1 MKTLNRHIFVGI
13 LALALAGLSA
23 CIKEQPDPTVSPSE
37 ISLSLQENTEVKQY
51 AGETS
56 TFYFSIKVPDPAKS
70 SITFSTTGPGEVE
83 LDKSILAGS
92 GKLSVTLDKEAAS
105 DVNVVIT
112 LSCSNASKKYTV
124 TVTPYF
130 FRGEIKTV
138 VLGPDATSRA
148 GVEYTVDTNLDSYQA
163 SLELSDNMYFVLEGE
178 EVVALRGNLSGEER
192 TCIIFL
198 KESSGMF
205 KNIYGTVCQSTLPPL
220 PPEQIVHFQDV
231 IFKNAM
237 LELCDVNLDG
247 EVSLDEALTVK
258 EIDIKGKG
266 VTRLDGIE
274 AFKNVWKLD
283 AQNNDIKD
291 GTLLKE
297 LHGLYW
303 LDLKGNKKLETFDV
317 TSCTVY
323 FEHCEFE
330 VTEDLVYY
338 TTRQQIQVTNVS
350 DRKCLHSRHVED
362 TRKTVDWSDQDELV
376 LLRGHKK
383 GRGYPVF
390 FSGLS
395 YLDEDMRDGSFMRLM
410 RDCLKYLLQYD
421 AILEEYSPYIDF
433 YAVKHK
439 AVDRNQYFVSSEH
452 CELGDPFMEAQVT
465 KVNRDHA
472 ALFEKMYGVLAD
484 NPAEVNRVFPK
495 FIEVN
500 PLGHPGRFAS
510 ANYGVGVLSDKG
522 WITVQFLHTSMDD
535 EDERWFGGSW
545 SQGVEENC
553 RIHAESNNNEKA
565 FPTYRDFFEEN
576 VVN

>member
-1 MKTLNRHIFVGI
+1 MLGV
-13 LALALAGLSA
+13 SA
-23 CIKEQPDPTVSPSE
+23 AVFLLSPSCGKE
-37 ISLSLQENTEVKQY
+37 VPLEECADVSLSCDRTSGSTILDYPGKRITIPFRMTEVGRGNIR
-51 AGETS
+51 ASVSVEGDVISSCSFDPETREGRLQ
-56 TFYFSIKVPDPAKS
+56 IKLP
-70 SITFSTTGPGEVE
+70 TGND
-83 LDKSILAGS
+83 LHGS
-92 GKLSVTLDKEAAS
+92 VVLSVTDGETTASLSFKTKTYGFSVEAAPIVFS
-105 DVNVVIT
+105 GENGESMPLGYT
-112 LSCSNASKKYTV
+112 LTTDIPDCEVQLSPAEGA
-124 TVTPYF
+124 F
-130 FRGEIKTV
+130 FKVEGDRLV
-138 VLGPDATSRA
+138 VL
-148 GVEYTVDTNLDSYQA
+148 
-163 SLELSDNMYFVLEGE
+163 E
-178 EVVALRGNLSGEER
+178 ENRSGETR
-192 TCIIFL
+192 ASFCLVT
-198 KESSGMF
+198 ESSGVMGSFRVEVLQESLPIPQVTGCVAF
-205 KNIYGTVCQSTLPPL
+205 KDAALKKALVALADADG
-220 PPEQIVHFQDV
+220 
-231 IFKNAM
+231 
-237 LELCDVNLDG
+237 DG
-247 EVSLDEALTVK
+247 EVSPEEALAVK
-258 EIDIKGKG
+258 EIDIAGLG
-266 VTRLDGIE
+266 VRELSGIG
-274 AFKNVWKLD
+274 AFKNAWKLD
-283 AQNNDIKD
+283 ARDNDIRD
-291 GTLLKE
+291 GGE
-297 LHGLYW
+297 IARMRMLHW
-303 LDLKGNKKLETFDV
+303 LDLKGNRNLETFDV
-317 TSCTVY
+317 TGCTLY

-350 DRKCLHSRHVED
+350 DRKCRHSRHVED
-362 TRKTVDWSDQDELV
+362 TRKTVDWSDQDGLV

-439 AVDRNQYFVSSEH
+439 AVDRNQYFVSREH

-500 PLGHPGRFAS
+500 PLGHPGRFTGF
-510 ANYGVGVLSDKG
+510 NYDVGVLSDKG

-553 RIHAESNNNEKA
+553 RIHAESNNNEKV